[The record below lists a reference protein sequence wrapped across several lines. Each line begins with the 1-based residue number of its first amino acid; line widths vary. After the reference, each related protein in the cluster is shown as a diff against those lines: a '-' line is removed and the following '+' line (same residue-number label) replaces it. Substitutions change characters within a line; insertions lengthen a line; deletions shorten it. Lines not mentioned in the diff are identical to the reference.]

1 MRRLVL
7 CIPAALCLCALAAA
21 VPAIAQGMDDV
32 QISATEVAGG
42 VYMLTGRGGNL
53 GLSVGEDFAFLV
65 DDQFAP
71 LTEKILAAV
80 TKITDRPLRFVLNTH
95 WHGDHTGGNEN
106 LGKAGVLIVA
116 HDNVRARL
124 STEQFMA
131 AFDRTVPPSPAKA
144 LPVVTFTDTVRF
156 HVNGDT
162 LHALHV
168 PAAHTDGDSIVHI
181 ETADVIHMGDVF
193 FNGMYPFVD
202 LGSGGSVDGVIAAV
216 ERALALAGDGTKI
229 IPGHGPLTDRAGL
242 AAYRDMLKTIR
253 ERVAKLVAEGKTREE
268 AVAAKPTA
276 DYDEKLGGGFIGPD
290 VFAGTVYDSL
300 KK

>member
-1 MRRLVL
+1 MRRSL
-7 CIPAALCLCALAAA
+7 LCLSAAA
-21 VPAIAQGMDDV
+21 VLSGLAPMPAAAQGMDDV
-32 QISATEVAGG
+32 EIVATEVAPG
-42 VYMLTGRGGNL
+42 VYMLTGQGGNL
-53 GLSVGEDFAFLV
+53 GLSVGEDFAFLI

-71 LTEKILAAV
+71 LTEKIVAAV
-80 TKITDRPLRFVLNTH
+80 AKITDRPLRFVLNTH

-116 HDNVRARL
+116 HDNVRERL
-124 STEQFMA
+124 GTEQFMA
-131 AFDRTVPPSPAKA
+131 AFDRTVPPSPPAA

-156 HVNGDT
+156 HANGDT

-181 ETADVIHMGDVF
+181 EAADVIHMGDVF
-193 FNGMYPFVD
+193 FNGMYPFID

-216 ERALALAGDGTKI
+216 ERALALAGEGTKI

-242 AAYRDMLKTIR
+242 AAYREMLKTVR
-253 ERVAKLVAEGKTREE
+253 ERVAGLVAQGKSREE

-276 DYDEKLGGGFIGPD
+276 DYDEKLGGGFLTPD
-290 VFAGTVYDSL
+290 RFAATVYESL
-300 KK
+300 KR

>member
-1 MRRLVL
+1 MRRFL
-7 CIPAALCLCALAAA
+7 LCLSAAAFLSALIAA
-21 VPAIAQGMDDV
+21 VPAAAQGMEDV
-32 QISATEVAGG
+32 QVAATQVAPG

-53 GLSVGEDFAFLV
+53 GLSVGEDFAFLI

-71 LTEKILAAV
+71 LTDKIVAAV
-80 TKITDRPLRFVLNTH
+80 AEITDRPLRFVLNTH

-116 HDNVRARL
+116 HDNVRQRL
-124 STEQFMA
+124 GTEQFMA

-162 LHALHV
+162 LHAHHV
-168 PAAHTDGDSIVHI
+168 PAAHTDGDSIVHF
-181 ETADVIHMGDVF
+181 EAADVIHMGDVF

-216 ERALALAGDGTKI
+216 ERALALAGDGTKV
-229 IPGHGPLTDRAGL
+229 IPGHGPLADRAGL
-242 AAYRDMLKTIR
+242 AAYRDMLKTVR
-253 ERVAKLVAEGKTREE
+253 TRVAKLVAEGKSREE

-290 VFAGTVYDSL
+290 RFAATVYESL
-300 KK
+300 KR